1 MCVNKK
7 ELGVAATLK
16 EVETML
22 DATKFRAMMD
32 EVIVFLSEWLERH
45 LKIVY
50 GNINWNAHIYSMLSP
65 DQQKFATES
74 GASSLDRLD
83 LSALIS
89 VFVGNFVVLRKK
101 FQLDADLKSMA
112 LTAKT
117 LRNVDSHRTAKDIKT
132 LTEDKLQYRLLSL
145 KTLLVGLRADESVVK
160 KIASVTTERGGACVG
175 KPKAASNPLPG
186 TVIKHSGITIK
197 VPSTPVVVKQT
208 KKASEP
214 CDTKRYPQTVQD
226 RINARQIT
234 GFHVE
239 TVYGAEAKGLYDA
252 CNASSAGY
260 DLVAV
265 QFAIVAKRS
274 ADSAFSLE
282 DVKSKLD
289 RGFVGLIPDFRN
301 AIISQSH
308 GAIIWFFGS
317 NGHESAESTSEPITL
332 VNPPAS
338 TSTTIPQ
345 WFQKE
350 IHSNGLPYL
359 SADEVQTTM
368 GLSER
373 DVERYA
379 KTYAPRSFAEG
390 VSAGRNLPSEF
401 RMAAEESGY
410 ISMLDVGCGTAAF
423 SLGVIHGFDRIID
436 KVCEPK
442 LDLVDGNPAMIAKA
456 RAFFLSRETSR
467 TYGVPMV
474 RTEWFE
480 REIMKVSDCFPKAT
494 YDLIVTSKFLGELV
508 CRGMKDVYS
517 AFFKDAI
524 QHLNPGGQMVLVDVP
539 KHREQIEQAIK
550 IIEKK
555 VGNVVVRDVTA
566 QPRFVGSESTDSEIV
581 MLVQISK

>member
-16 EVETML
+16 EVVTML

-50 GNINWNAHIYSMLSP
+50 GNINWNAHVYSVLSP
-65 DQQKFATES
+65 DQQKFVTES
-74 GASSLDRLD
+74 GANSLDRLD

-117 LRNVDSHRTAKDIKT
+117 LRNADSHRTAKDIKT

-145 KTLLVGLRADESVVK
+145 KTLLVGLGADESVVK
-160 KIASVTTERGGACVG
+160 KIAFITTESDNARVG
-175 KPKAASNPLPG
+175 KLKAASKPLSD
-186 TVIKHSGITIK
+186 TVIKRSGITVK
-197 VPSTPVVVKQT
+197 VSGAPVVIKQT
-208 KKASEP
+208 NKASGP

-260 DLVAV
+260 DLVVV

-274 ADSAFSLE
+274 ADSAFSME

-308 GAIIWFFGS
+308 GALIWFFGS
-317 NGHESAESTSEPITL
+317 NEQESVGFAQEPITIL
-332 VNPPAS
+332 DPPAS
-338 TSTTIPQ
+338 APMTIPQ

-350 IHSNGLPYL
+350 IRSDGLPFL

-368 GLSER
+368 ELSER

-401 RMAAEESGY
+401 RMAAGESGY

-423 SLGVIHGFDRIID
+423 SLGVIHGLDRIID
-436 KVCEPK
+436 KMCEPR

-456 RAFFLSRETSR
+456 RSFFLSRETSR
-467 TYGVPMV
+467 TYGVPKV
-474 RTEWFE
+474 WTEWFE

-524 QHLNPGGQMVLVDVP
+524 LHLNPGGQMLLADIP

-555 VGNVVVRDVTA
+555 VSNVVARDVTV

-581 MLVQISK
+581 ILVQVSK